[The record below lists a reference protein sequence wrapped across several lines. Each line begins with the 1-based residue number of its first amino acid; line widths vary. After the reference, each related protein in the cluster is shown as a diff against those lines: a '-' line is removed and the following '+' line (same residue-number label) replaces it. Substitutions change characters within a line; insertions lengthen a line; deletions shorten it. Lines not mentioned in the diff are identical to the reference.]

1 MPRRP
6 VTRAVARAIAAV
18 AVALAV
24 LVLLPGVALAHASF
38 DVRQLPA
45 AASQQ
50 LVLRVPLERDAAN
63 DLVEVLVPGA
73 FTVDACGGAEG
84 WGCQQDT
91 TADGDTVL
99 IFARAPDGP
108 GDTEH
113 FALTVTA
120 PEDEGLYPFPT
131 IQTYDDGE
139 EAAWIGEPGSDRPAP
154 RIQVGDE
161 TDPVE
166 FSGDA
171 SPHTELA
178 EDEGTTT
185 ATAPDDGAA
194 SPVATPSEAVTG
206 EPTAAAT
213 TPADDGAGGE
223 GCGGDESEVAVSGT
237 VIAVTAA
244 LVVVAAAVAAAVL
257 RRRR

>member
-6 VTRAVARAIAAV
+6 VTRAVAAAAV
-18 AVALAV
+18 AVVV
-24 LVLLPGVALAHASF
+24 LVLLPSVALAHASF

-45 AASQQ
+45 SSSQE

-73 FTVDACGGAEG
+73 FTVDTCDGAEG
-84 WGCQQDT
+84 WSCQQDT

-99 IFARAPDGP
+99 AFERAPDGP
-108 GDTEH
+108 GGTER

-120 PEDEGLYPFPT
+120 PDQEGVYAFPT
-131 IQTYDDGE
+131 IQTYDDGQE
-139 EAAWIGEPGSDRPAP
+139 VAWIGEPGSARPAP

-161 TDPVE
+161 TTPVE

-178 EDEGTTT
+178 DDEPSAAPA
-185 ATAPDDGAA
+185 ATPDGVP
-194 SPVATPSEAVTG
+194 SPGATPSGAVTDA
-206 EPTAAAT
+206 PTGSAT
-213 TPADDGAGGE
+213 AMPDDDAGDGAG
-223 GCGGDESEVAVSGT
+223 EVVVSGA
-237 VIAVTAA
+237 VLAIAAA
-244 LVVVAAAVAAAVL
+244 VVVAAVAIAAVLL
-257 RRRR
+257 RRRRE